1 MEILLLASLI
11 LLNGVFAM
19 SEVALL
25 TARKPRL
32 EAQAKHGDALA
43 ASALALARD
52 PTRFLSTIQIG
63 ITSIGILN
71 GIVGEAFLSAPV
83 SAWLQA
89 TFTLAPKTANIIA
102 TVGIVVVITYVSIVV
117 GELVPKRLG
126 QHNAE
131 GIARLV
137 AWPMRALAR
146 ISAPFVALLTAARCP
161 RRRSAPSCS
170 STPTCCRKS
179 TFRSW

>member
-1 MEILLLASLI
+1 MELLLLASLI
-11 LLNGVFAM
+11 LLNGALAM

-32 EAQAKHGDALA
+32 ETRAKQGDKLA

-83 SAWLQA
+83 SAWLQS
-89 TFTLAPKTANIIA
+89 TL
-102 TVGIVVVITYVSIVV
+102 
-117 GELVPKRLG
+117 
-126 QHNAE
+126 
-131 GIARLV
+131 
-137 AWPMRALAR
+137 
-146 ISAPFVALLTAARCP
+146 
-161 RRRSAPSCS
+161 
-170 STPTCCRKS
+170 PT
-179 TFRSW
+179 